1 MAGNDPALFI
11 SNVTAQPAIP
21 WEYVAMAKHI
31 IEEAR
36 RCLQCKN
43 PLCSNGCP
51 NRTAV
56 SDMVRLLLD
65 GKMKEAGK
73 MLFENNPLSV
83 ICSSIC
89 PHEKFCE
96 GHCVLGRNSAPVQIS
111 DIEHYISSYYLD
123 QNTPLKP
130 AVRRDGRIAIIGS
143 GPSGLTVA
151 FILAANGYEVTIFE
165 SKDKIGG
172 VLRYGIPDF
181 RLPKDLLDKLKKRL
195 LALGVKFRPNMLVGP
210 IITLDDLLSD
220 AYSAVFVGTGVWNPR
235 PLRIKGETLGH
246 VHYAINY
253 LKSPEAYELGRK
265 VVVIGAGNVAMDAAR
280 TALRN
285 GAAEVSILYRRGLEA
300 MSATQHEYD
309 YARIE
314 GVFFSFF
321 HAPVEITDS
330 GVQCVRTEFVE
341 TEDGGTSLRTVEGS
355 EVFIEADSVIIA
367 VSQAPRSNLKG
378 IEIGKSGL
386 VITDEVGR
394 TTREGI
400 FASGDVVTGA
410 KTVAEAVSLSKQSA
424 AAIME
429 YLENKA

>member
-1 MAGNDPALFI
+1 MI
-11 SNVTAQPAIP
+11 
-21 WEYVAMAKHI
+21 
-31 IEEAR
+31 
-36 RCLQCKN
+36 
-43 PLCSNGCP
+43 
-51 NRTAV
+51 
-56 SDMVRLLLD
+56 RLLLD
-65 GKMKEAGK
+65 GKMREAGK

-89 PHEKFCE
+89 PHENFCE
-96 GHCVLGRNSAPVQIS
+96 GHCVLGHKSAPVQIS
-111 DIEHYISSYYLD
+111 DIEHYISGYYLD
-123 QNTPLKP
+123 QYVPEKP
-130 AVRRDGRIAIIGS
+130 EVRRSGRIAIIGS

-151 FILAANGYEVTIFE
+151 FILAAKGYDVTIFE

-210 IITLDDLLSD
+210 IITLDDLLND
-220 AYSAVFVGTGVWNPR
+220 AYAAVFIGTGVWNPR

-253 LKSPEAYELGRK
+253 LKSPDAYELGKK
-265 VVVIGAGNVAMDAAR
+265 VAVIGAGNVAMDAAR

-285 GAAEVSILYRRGLEA
+285 GATEVCILYRRGLEA
-300 MSATQHEYD
+300 MSATRHDYE

-314 GVFFSFF
+314 GVSFSFY
-321 HAPVEITDS
+321 HAPVEITDN
-330 GVQCVRTEFVE
+330 GVLCVRTELVE
-341 TEDGGTSLRTVEGS
+341 NEEGKASLRTIEGS
-355 EVFIEADSVIIA
+355 DTFIHADSVIIA
-367 VSQAPRSNLKG
+367 VSQVPRSNLKG
-378 IEIGKSGL
+378 IEIGTSGL

-410 KTVAEAVSLSKQSA
+410 KTVAEAVSLSKKSA
-424 AAIME
+424 AAIMAF
-429 YLENKA
+429 LESKR

>member
-1 MAGNDPALFI
+1 MG
-11 SNVTAQPAIP
+11 
-21 WEYVAMAKHI
+21 KHI

-43 PLCSNGCP
+43 PLCVKGCP
-51 NRTAV
+51 NQTAI
-56 SDMVRLLLD
+56 SDMIRLLLD
-65 GKMKEAGK
+65 GKMREAGK

-89 PHEKFCE
+89 PHENFCE
-96 GHCVLGRNSAPVQIS
+96 GHCVLGRKSSPVQIS
-111 DIEHYISSYYLD
+111 DIEHYISDYYLD
-123 QNTPLKP
+123 QYVPEKP
-130 AVRRDGRIAIIGS
+130 AVRRSGRIAIIGS

-151 FILAANGYEVTIFE
+151 FILAAKGYDVTIFE

-210 IITLDDLLSD
+210 IITLDDLLND
-220 AYSAVFVGTGVWNPR
+220 AYAAVFIGTGVWNPR

-253 LKSPEAYELGRK
+253 LKSPEAYELGKK
-265 VVVIGAGNVAMDAAR
+265 VAVIGAGNVAMDAAR
-280 TALRN
+280 SALRN
-285 GAAEVSILYRRGLEA
+285 GAAEVRILYRRGLKA
-300 MSATQHEYD
+300 MSATQHDYE

-314 GVFFSFF
+314 GVQFSFF
-321 HAPVEITDS
+321 HAPVEITDN
-330 GVQCVRTEFVE
+330 VVLCVRTEFVE
-341 TEDGGTSLRTVEGS
+341 TEEGKTSLHTIEGS
-355 EVFIEADSVIIA
+355 ETFIQADSVIIA
-367 VSQAPRSNLKG
+367 VSQVPRSNLKG

-410 KTVAEAVSLSKQSA
+410 KTVAEAVCLSKKSA

-429 YLENKA
+429 FLESKC

>member
-1 MAGNDPALFI
+1 MG
-11 SNVTAQPAIP
+11 
-21 WEYVAMAKHI
+21 KHI

-36 RCLQCKN
+36 RCLQCKK
-43 PLCSNGCP
+43 PLCTKGCP
-51 NRTAV
+51 NQTAV
-56 SDMVRLLLD
+56 SDMIRLLLD

-89 PHEKFCE
+89 PHENFCE
-96 GHCVLGRNSAPVQIS
+96 GHCVLGRKSSPVQIS
-111 DIEHYISSYYLD
+111 DIEHYISCYYLD
-123 QNTPLKP
+123 QHTPEKT

-151 FILAANGYEVTIFE
+151 FILAANGYDVTIFE

-195 LALGVKFRPNMLVGP
+195 LALGVKFRPNMLIGP
-210 IITLDDLLSD
+210 IITLDDLLGD

-253 LKSPEAYELGRK
+253 LKSPEAYELGKK

-280 TALRN
+280 TALRK
-285 GAAEVSILYRRGLEA
+285 GAAEVSILYRRGLKA

-309 YARIE
+309 YARID
-314 GVFFSFF
+314 GVSFSFF
-321 HAPVEITDS
+321 HAPVEITDN

-341 TEDGGTSLRTVEGS
+341 TEDGGTSLRTIEGS
-355 EVFIEADSVIIA
+355 EAFIQADSVIIA
-367 VSQAPRSNLKG
+367 VSQVPRSNLKG

-410 KTVAEAVSLSKQSA
+410 KTVAEAVSLSKKSA

-429 YLENKA
+429 YLESKALQDAWRE

>member
-1 MAGNDPALFI
+1 MI
-11 SNVTAQPAIP
+11 
-21 WEYVAMAKHI
+21 
-31 IEEAR
+31 
-36 RCLQCKN
+36 
-43 PLCSNGCP
+43 
-51 NRTAV
+51 
-56 SDMVRLLLD
+56 RLLLD
-65 GKMKEAGK
+65 GKMREAGK

-89 PHEKFCE
+89 PHENFCE
-96 GHCVLGRNSAPVQIS
+96 GHCVLGHKSAPVQIS
-111 DIEHYISSYYLD
+111 DIEHYISGYYLD
-123 QNTPLKP
+123 QYVPEKP
-130 AVRRDGRIAIIGS
+130 EVRRSGRIAIIGS

-151 FILAANGYEVTIFE
+151 FILAAKGYDVTIFE

-210 IITLDDLLSD
+210 IITLDDLLND
-220 AYSAVFVGTGVWNPR
+220 AYAAVFIGTGVWNPR

-253 LKSPEAYELGRK
+253 LKSPDAYELGKK
-265 VVVIGAGNVAMDAAR
+265 VAVIGAGNVAMDAAR

-285 GAAEVSILYRRGLEA
+285 GATEVCILYRRGLEA
-300 MSATQHEYD
+300 MSATRHDYE

-314 GVFFSFF
+314 GVSFSFF
-321 HAPVEITDS
+321 HAPVEITDN
-330 GVQCVRTEFVE
+330 GVLCVRTELVE
-341 TEDGGTSLRTVEGS
+341 NEEGKASLRTIEGS
-355 EVFIEADSVIIA
+355 DTFIHADSVIIA
-367 VSQAPRSNLKG
+367 VSQVPRSNLKG
-378 IEIGKSGL
+378 IEIGTSGL

-410 KTVAEAVSLSKQSA
+410 KTVAEAVSLSKKSA
-424 AAIME
+424 AAIMAF
-429 YLENKA
+429 LESKC

>member
-1 MAGNDPALFI
+1 
-11 SNVTAQPAIP
+11 
-21 WEYVAMAKHI
+21 MAKHI

-36 RCLQCKN
+36 RCLQCKKA
-43 PLCSNGCP
+43 PCTKGCP
-51 NRTAV
+51 NHTAV
-56 SDMVRLLLD
+56 SDMIRLLLD
-65 GKMKEAGK
+65 GKMEEAGK
-73 MLFENNPLSV
+73 ILFENNPLSV
-83 ICSSIC
+83 ICASIC

-96 GHCVLGRNSAPVQIS
+96 GHCVLSRNSAPVQIS

-123 QNTPLKP
+123 RYVPGKP
-130 AVRRDGRIAIIGS
+130 TVRRDGRIAIIGS

-151 FILAANGYEVTIFE
+151 FILAAKGYEVTIFE

-181 RLPKDLLDKLKKRL
+181 RLSKDLLDKLKIRL

-210 IITLDDLLSD
+210 IITLDDLLND
-220 AYSAVFVGTGVWNPR
+220 AYSAVFIGTGVWNPR

-253 LKSPEAYELGRK
+253 LKSPEAYELGKK
-265 VVVIGAGNVAMDAAR
+265 VAVIGAGNVAMDAAR

-285 GAAEVSILYRRGLEA
+285 GATEVSILYRRGLEA

-309 YARIE
+309 YARID
-314 GVFFSFF
+314 GVLFSFF

-330 GVQCVRTEFVE
+330 GLQCVRTELVK
-341 TEDGGTSLRTVEGS
+341 TEDGGTSLRTIEGS
-355 EVFIEADSVIIA
+355 EVFIQADSVIIA

-394 TTREGI
+394 TTRKGI

-410 KTVAEAVSLSKQSA
+410 KTVAEAVRLSKHSA

-429 YLENKA
+429 YLEDSRTQK

>member
-1 MAGNDPALFI
+1 M
-11 SNVTAQPAIP
+11 
-21 WEYVAMAKHI
+21 
-31 IEEAR
+31 
-36 RCLQCKN
+36 
-43 PLCSNGCP
+43 
-51 NRTAV
+51 
-56 SDMVRLLLD
+56 
-65 GKMKEAGK
+65 
-73 MLFENNPLSV
+73 
-83 ICSSIC
+83 
-89 PHEKFCE
+89 
-96 GHCVLGRNSAPVQIS
+96 
-111 DIEHYISSYYLD
+111 
-123 QNTPLKP
+123 
-130 AVRRDGRIAIIGS
+130 
-143 GPSGLTVA
+143 
-151 FILAANGYEVTIFE
+151 TIFE

-210 IITLDDLLSD
+210 IITLDDLLND
-220 AYSAVFVGTGVWNPR
+220 AYSAVFIGTGVWNPR

-253 LKSPEAYELGRK
+253 LKSPEAYELGKK
-265 VVVIGAGNVAMDAAR
+265 VAVIGAGNVAMDAAR

-285 GAAEVSILYRRGLEA
+285 GATEVSILYRRGLEA
-300 MSATQHEYD
+300 MSATQHDYD

-314 GVFFSFF
+314 GVAFFFF

-330 GVQCVRTEFVE
+330 GVQCVRTEMVE
-341 TEDGGTSLRTVEGS
+341 TEEGGTSLRTIEGS
-355 EVFIEADSVIIA
+355 EVFVEADSVIIA

-410 KTVAEAVSLSKQSA
+410 KTVAEAVSFSKKSA

-429 YLENKA
+429 YLESKT

>member
-1 MAGNDPALFI
+1 MG
-11 SNVTAQPAIP
+11 
-21 WEYVAMAKHI
+21 KHI

-36 RCLQCKN
+36 RCLLCKE
-43 PLCSNGCP
+43 PLCTKGCP
-51 NRTAV
+51 NQTAV
-56 SDMVRLLLD
+56 SDMIRLFLD

-89 PHEKFCE
+89 PHENFCE
-96 GHCVLGRNSAPVQIS
+96 GHCVLGRKSSPVQIS

-123 QNTPLKP
+123 QYIPRKT

-151 FILAANGYEVTIFE
+151 FILAANGYDVTIFE

-285 GAAEVSILYRRGLEA
+285 GATEVSILYRRGLNA

-314 GVFFSFF
+314 GVSFSFF

-341 TEDGGTSLRTVEGS
+341 TEENGKSLRTVEDSG
-355 EVFIEADSVIIA
+355 VFIYADSVIIA

-410 KTVAEAVSLSKQSA
+410 KTVAEAVSLSKKSA

-429 YLENKA
+429 YLESKA

>member
-1 MAGNDPALFI
+1 MPD
-11 SNVTAQPAIP
+11 
-21 WEYVAMAKHI
+21 
-31 IEEAR
+31 
-36 RCLQCKN
+36 
-43 PLCSNGCP
+43 
-51 NRTAV
+51 
-56 SDMVRLLLD
+56 
-65 GKMKEAGK
+65 
-73 MLFENNPLSV
+73 
-83 ICSSIC
+83 
-89 PHEKFCE
+89 
-96 GHCVLGRNSAPVQIS
+96 
-111 DIEHYISSYYLD
+111 
-123 QNTPLKP
+123 KP

-210 IITLDDLLSD
+210 IITLDDLLND
-220 AYSAVFVGTGVWNPR
+220 AYSAVFIGTGVWNPR

-253 LKSPEAYELGRK
+253 LKSPEAYELGKK
-265 VVVIGAGNVAMDAAR
+265 VAIIGAGNVAMDAAR

-285 GAAEVSILYRRGLEA
+285 GATEVSILYRRGLEA

-314 GVFFSFF
+314 GVSFSFF
-321 HAPVEITDS
+321 HAPVEISDS
-330 GVQCVRTEFVE
+330 GLQCVRTELVE
-341 TEDGGTSLRTVEGS
+341 TTDGGTSLRTIKGS
-355 EVFIEADSVIIA
+355 EVFIQADSVIIA

-378 IEIGKSGL
+378 IKIGKSGL

-429 YLENKA
+429 YLEDCRTQA

>member
-1 MAGNDPALFI
+1 MI
-11 SNVTAQPAIP
+11 
-21 WEYVAMAKHI
+21 
-31 IEEAR
+31 
-36 RCLQCKN
+36 
-43 PLCSNGCP
+43 
-51 NRTAV
+51 
-56 SDMVRLLLD
+56 RLLLD
-65 GKMKEAGK
+65 GKMREAGK

-89 PHEKFCE
+89 PHENFCE
-96 GHCVLGRNSAPVQIS
+96 GHCVLGHKSAPVQIS
-111 DIEHYISSYYLD
+111 DIEHYISGYYLD
-123 QNTPLKP
+123 QYVPEKP
-130 AVRRDGRIAIIGS
+130 EVRRSGRIAIIGS

-151 FILAANGYEVTIFE
+151 FILAAKGYDVTIFE

-210 IITLDDLLSD
+210 IITLDDLLND
-220 AYSAVFVGTGVWNPR
+220 AYAAVFIGTGVWNPR

-253 LKSPEAYELGRK
+253 LKSPDAYELGKK
-265 VVVIGAGNVAMDAAR
+265 VAVIGAGNVAMDAAR

-285 GAAEVSILYRRGLEA
+285 GATEVCILYRRGLEA
-300 MSATQHEYD
+300 MSATRHDYE

-314 GVFFSFF
+314 GVSFSFY
-321 HAPVEITDS
+321 HAPVEITDN
-330 GVQCVRTEFVE
+330 GVLCVRTELVE
-341 TEDGGTSLRTVEGS
+341 NEEGKASLRTIEGS
-355 EVFIEADSVIIA
+355 DTFIHADSVIIA
-367 VSQAPRSNLKG
+367 VSQVPRSNLKG
-378 IEIGKSGL
+378 IEIGTSGL

-410 KTVAEAVSLSKQSA
+410 KTVAEAVSLSKKSA
-424 AAIME
+424 AAIMAF
-429 YLENKA
+429 LESKC

>member
-1 MAGNDPALFI
+1 MG
-11 SNVTAQPAIP
+11 
-21 WEYVAMAKHI
+21 KHI

-36 RCLQCKN
+36 RCLQCKS
-43 PLCSNGCP
+43 PLCTQGCP
-51 NRTAV
+51 NQTAI
-56 SDMVRLLLD
+56 SDMIRLLLD
-65 GKMKEAGK
+65 GNMKEAGK

-83 ICSSIC
+83 ICSLIC
-89 PHEKFCE
+89 PHENFCE
-96 GHCVLGRNSAPVQIS
+96 GHCVLGRKSSPVQIS

-123 QNTPLKP
+123 QNMPEKTAL
-130 AVRRDGRIAIIGS
+130 RRDKRIAVIGS

-151 FILAANGYEVTIFE
+151 FFLAAEGYDVTIFE

-172 VLRYGIPDF
+172 VLRYGIPAF

-195 LALGVKFRPNMLVGP
+195 LALGVKFRPNMLIGP

-220 AYSAVFVGTGVWNPR
+220 AYSAVFIGTGVWNPR

-253 LKSPEAYELGRK
+253 LKSPEAYELGK
-265 VVVIGAGNVAMDAAR
+265 QVVVIGAGNVAMDAAR

-285 GAAEVSILYRRGLEA
+285 GATKVSILYRRGLKA
-300 MSATQHEYD
+300 MSATQHDYD

-314 GVFFSFF
+314 GVSFCFF

-330 GVQCVRTEFVE
+330 GVLCVRTESVE
-341 TEDGGTSLRTVEGS
+341 TEEGKTSLRTIEGS
-355 EVFIEADSVIIA
+355 ETLMQADAVIIA
-367 VSQAPRSNLKG
+367 VSQVPRSNLKG
-378 IEIGKSGL
+378 IEIGQSGL

-410 KTVAEAVSLSKQSA
+410 KTVAEAVSLSKKSA

-429 YLENKA
+429 YLESRAWQDSGRQ

>member
-1 MAGNDPALFI
+1 MG
-11 SNVTAQPAIP
+11 
-21 WEYVAMAKHI
+21 KHI

-36 RCLQCKN
+36 RCLQCKK
-43 PLCSNGCP
+43 PLCVKGCP
-51 NRTAV
+51 TQTAV
-56 SDMVRLLLD
+56 SDMIRLFLD

-89 PHEKFCE
+89 PHERFCE

-123 QNTPLKP
+123 QYMPEKT
-130 AVRRDGRIAIIGS
+130 AGRRDGRIAIIGS

-220 AYSAVFVGTGVWNPR
+220 AYSAVFIGTGVWNPR

-265 VVVIGAGNVAMDAAR
+265 VAVIGAGNVAMDAAR

-285 GAAEVSILYRRGLEA
+285 GAAEVGILYRRGLRD
-300 MSATQHEYD
+300 MSATQHDYD

-314 GVFFSFF
+314 GVSFSFF

-330 GVQCVRTEFVE
+330 GVQCVRTEAVE
-341 TEDGGTSLRTVEGS
+341 TEDGGTSLRTIAGS
-355 EVFIEADSVIIA
+355 ETFIEADSVIIA

-378 IEIGKSGL
+378 IEIGKTGL

-410 KTVAEAVSLSKQSA
+410 KTVAEAVSFSKQSA

-429 YLENKA
+429 YLESCRTQA

>member
-1 MAGNDPALFI
+1 ML
-11 SNVTAQPAIP
+11 
-21 WEYVAMAKHI
+21 
-31 IEEAR
+31 AR
-36 RCLQCKN
+36 KN
-43 PLCSNGCP
+43 
-51 NRTAV
+51 
-56 SDMVRLLLD
+56 
-65 GKMKEAGK
+65 
-73 MLFENNPLSV
+73 
-83 ICSSIC
+83 
-89 PHEKFCE
+89 
-96 GHCVLGRNSAPVQIS
+96 APVQIS

-123 QNTPLKP
+123 QYVPEKP

-210 IITLDDLLSD
+210 IITLDDLLND
-220 AYSAVFVGTGVWNPR
+220 AYAAVFIGTGVWNPR

-253 LKSPEAYELGRK
+253 LKSPEAYELGKK
-265 VVVIGAGNVAMDAAR
+265 VAVIGAGNVAMDAAR
-280 TALRN
+280 TALRK
-285 GAAEVSILYRRGLEA
+285 GATEVSILYRRGLEA
-300 MSATQHEYD
+300 MSATQHDYD

-314 GVFFSFF
+314 GVSFSFF
-321 HAPVEITDS
+321 HAPVEITDD
-330 GVQCVRTEFVE
+330 GVLCVRTELVE
-341 TEDGGTSLRTVEGS
+341 TEAGETSLRTIEGS
-355 EVFIEADSVIIA
+355 EVFVEADSVIIA

-410 KTVAEAVSLSKQSA
+410 KTVAAAVSFSKQSA

-429 YLENKA
+429 YLESKK